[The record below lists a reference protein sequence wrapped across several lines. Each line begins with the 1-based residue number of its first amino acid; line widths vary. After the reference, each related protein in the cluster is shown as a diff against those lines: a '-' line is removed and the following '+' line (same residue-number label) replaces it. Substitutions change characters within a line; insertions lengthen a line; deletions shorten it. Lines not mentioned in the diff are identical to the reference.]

1 MMVMQEAMPKSSGF
15 DSRILATDLDLDVLA
30 HAKRDLYTDE
40 SLAAI
45 HPGRLRTSYK
55 GDGGENH
62 GQNRVLRQLRES
74 VVFLHV
80 NLMDAWPMC
89 GSFDAIPC
97 RNVLIYF
104 TKEMQRVLFE
114 RIAELLGVVKCLFL
128 GHSESLTELNDR
140 FEYAARTST
149 GR

>member
-1 MMVMQEAMPKSSGF
+1 LARQNAIPKLLGH
-15 DSRILATDLDLDVLA
+15 DSRILATDLDSDVLA
-30 HAKRDLYTDE
+30 HAKRGRYTDE

-45 HPGRLRTSYK
+45 HPDRLRTFSK
-55 GDGGENH
+55 GDGGESH
-62 GQNRVLRQLRES
+62 GQNRVSRQLRQS
-74 VVFLHV
+74 VVFLHL
-80 NLMDAWPMC
+80 NLMDAWPMR
-89 GSFDAIPC
+89 GSFDAIFC

-114 RIAELLGVVKCLFL
+114 RIADLLGVVKCLFL

-140 FEYAARTST
+140 FEYAARKFT